1 MGRVKQ
7 TQEET
12 YQIKLMFVG
21 DRRTRSFQGTICL
34 YKNRVIARKKSVPVR
49 TPVLCLCGVKAVKY
63 GVIHQC
69 LDPTYPTHCILSGE
83 RRETMRRLQDLLPS
97 DGFKRISGLQARD
110 LEHGMFGVRQ
120 CLKNISHIVYEM

>member
-21 DRRTRSFQGTICL
+21 DQRTRSFQGTLCL
-34 YKNRVIARKKSVPVR
+34 YKNKASARNKIVPVR
-49 TPVLCLCGVKAVKY
+49 TQALCLCGTKAVKY

-69 LDPTYPTHCILSGE
+69 HDPAYPTHCISSGE
-83 RRETMRRLQDLLPS
+83 RTESMWRPKDLLPS
-97 DGFKRISGLQARD
+97 DGFKRISGLQARNW
-110 LEHGMFGVRQ
+110 EHGVFGIREG
-120 CLKNISHIVYEM
+120 LERIYLM